1 MKGRKKWLLL
11 ILLLLCFSVAYAMLI
26 TNLSIGGSGRL
37 SKNEWNIIFENINVM
52 DGSVSGEANIVDD
65 KGISFNADL
74 SKPGDYFEFSV
85 DVSNKGSLD
94 AMVNNYVINKIGNNS
109 NVVLYDV
116 RYADGME
123 LSKGDRILSK
133 EKDTLLVKVF
143 YRTDISVEELV
154 MEEVD
159 LSYEFNIDYVQ
170 DLGKGVDRKVSLNRH
185 LIHDVNDDI
194 SQLKFNAQVTGKDSG
209 IYTVRDF
216 YFFRGGIINNNVV
229 VGNSCY
235 YALLADTKGDVKLLY
250 NGDYVDGQCTG
261 VNNSIGRSAYN
272 SDVTNNSYETSE
284 IRTKLLEW
292 YDDNLSIYD
301 DYIVSGYCDETM
313 NINKKKYD
321 GGIVDIECKNTIDD
335 KIGLLTINDVLLVGH
350 GVNGNYRSYLFNKI
364 GYYTMSMYEDGRAI
378 MVDQFGTKALSNI
391 DIERAVR
398 PVIKIKAHSPI
409 KQGNGSANNPYI
421 MDFKV

>member
-11 ILLLLCFSVAYAMLI
+11 ILLLLCFGVAYAMLI
-26 TNLSIGGSGRL
+26 TNLSIGGSGKL

-52 DGSVSGEANIVDD
+52 NGSVSGEANIVDD
-65 KGISFNADL
+65 KGISFNANL
-74 SKPGDYFEFSV
+74 GKPGDYFEFSV

-109 NVVLYDV
+109 NVVLYDI
-116 RYADGME
+116 RYVDGME

-154 MEEVD
+154 TEEVD

-185 LIHDVNDDI
+185 LIHDVNTDI
-194 SQLKFNAQVTGKDSG
+194 SKLSFNSQVTGKDSG
-209 IYTVRDF
+209 IYMVRDF

-235 YALLADTKGDVKLLY
+235 YALLADTQGNVKLLY

-272 SDVTNNSYETSE
+272 SDVSNNSYETSE

-301 DYIVSGYCDETM
+301 DYIVSGFCNETM
-313 NINKKKYD
+313 SINKKKYD

-350 GVNGNYRSYLFNKI
+350 GVNGNYRSYLFDNI
-364 GYYTMSMYEDGRAI
+364 SYYTMSIYSEDKAI
-378 MVDQFGTKALSNI
+378 MVDQFGTKALANI
-391 DIERAVR
+391 DSERAVR

-409 KQGNGSANNPYI
+409 KQGDGSANNPYI